1 MTDPNPLPAG
11 SCYQGSREYTEY
23 RIDLYTRPDELR
35 QAVVRP
41 KLFTRGGKPNLFDL
55 DARMPAFSREVFG
68 DKMYH
73 VFSVE
78 V

>member
-1 MTDPNPLPAG
+1 MTDPNPLPFG
-11 SCYQGSREYTEY
+11 STHRATREFDEY

-41 KLFTRGGKPNLFDL
+41 KQFSRGGKPNLHDL

-68 DKMYH
+68 NKMYH

-78 V
+78 L